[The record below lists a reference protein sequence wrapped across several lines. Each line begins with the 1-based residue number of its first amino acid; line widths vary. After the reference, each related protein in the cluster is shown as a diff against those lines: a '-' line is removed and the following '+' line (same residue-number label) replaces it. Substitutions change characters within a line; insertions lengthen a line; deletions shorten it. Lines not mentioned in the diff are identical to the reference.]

1 VVDSTKKAIAPALI
15 HEEGNLL
22 RRVVRDVYTKDMKEV
37 YVEGIE
43 AYKETK
49 KYMSQ
54 VLPSCSKFVKQYKN
68 KTPIFTKYNV
78 EKEILKRSIKLKI
91 PSKICKEIIDN
102 NNEINQLKKAIHDL
116 ENLSTKN

>member
-1 VVDSTKKAIAPALI
+1 VNNKELTLSK
-15 HEEGNLL
+15 ELL
-22 RRVVRDVYTKDMKEV
+22 
-37 YVEGIE
+37 
-43 AYKETK
+43 ASYKER
-49 KYMSQ
+49 
-54 VLPSCSKFVKQYKN
+54 L
-68 KTPIFTKYNV
+68 